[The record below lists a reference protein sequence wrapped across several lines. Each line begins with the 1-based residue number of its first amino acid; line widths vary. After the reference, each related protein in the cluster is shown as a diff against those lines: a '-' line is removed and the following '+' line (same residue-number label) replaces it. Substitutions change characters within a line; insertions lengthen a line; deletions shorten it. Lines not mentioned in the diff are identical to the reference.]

1 MQTTKFIPEAMKS
14 QSNWV
19 LWRKSYGGD
28 RVNKYPCSPLDGKM
42 DHIGGP
48 DRWTTYR
55 AAAKSLLEFNR
66 SGEVFDGLGFEL
78 SGSGLIFIDLDH
90 CLTNGMPNAMASDF
104 LDTLSNTYCELS
116 QSKSGLHFFLKGVIP
131 HQHCIKQPE
140 LELYFQNRFCA
151 NTFDAVYPLEPM
163 EVDSS
168 VIDLLKRWGYDFEKD
183 FREQEERERLQA
195 TRSAAPFVAT
205 GSRLSDSQVIYHL
218 RKTRYGELYDH
229 GLTPAYSSHSEADA
243 ALCLELA
250 FWTDKD
256 PEQIDRLFRQSALFR
271 EKWDREDYARRTIQ
285 KACGWCEQSYS
296 GWVKKK
302 TLDNL
307 KYWGRNDKF

>member
-1 MQTTKFIPEAMKS
+1 METRRYIPEHMQS
-14 QSNWV
+14 QENWV
-19 LWRKSYGGD
+19 LWRKAD
-28 RVNKYPCSPLDGKM
+28 RNGKTQKLPVSPLDYSMK
-42 DHIGGP
+42 HIGDP
-48 DRWTTYR
+48 SRWTDFHTAAR
-55 AAAKSLLEFNR
+55 ALCAANQEQEKFA
-66 SGEVFDGLGFEL
+66 GLGFEL
-78 SGSGLIFIDLDH
+78 SGSGLIFVDLDR
-90 CLTNGMPNAMASDF
+90 CISNGKPNEMASDF

-296 GWVKKK
+296 EWVKKK
-302 TLDNL
+302 TLENL
-307 KYWGRNDKF
+307 RYWNRTD